1 MFSDWFLSS
10 TARTYS
16 PAFKRWRSNSRLDF
30 AAQRRR
36 VFTLSVRKPATR
48 VS

>member
-16 PAFKRWRSNSRLDF
+16 PALKRRRSNSRLDF
-30 AAQRRR
+30 AAHSRR
-36 VFTLSVRKPATR
+36 VFTLSVRKPTTG